1 MCGDTMSIEAK
12 FKLSKSDFTLDV
24 DLSIPGSGITS
35 LLGPSG
41 CGKTTLLRAL
51 AGLERCDSG
60 ILKVAGTVWQSP
72 GQFLPPHQR
81 PVGYVFQESSLFPHI
96 NVRGNVEYGFKRL
109 SQAERRIS
117 LDKAIELSGIRHLE
131 DRMPDTLSGGE
142 RQRVAIARA
151 LAVSPRILLMD
162 EPLAALDPARKQ
174 EILPYLE
181 SMHEELDIPIIYVS
195 HSPDEVAR
203 LADYLVLLDNG
214 RVIASGET
222 AEMLTRLDLP
232 LARGE
237 NAEALIEAAVAGHD
251 DEYGLTYLDFSG
263 GRFTVS
269 RKDFPVGRPVRL
281 RVVARDVS
289 LTLEHQK
296 GTSILNIFPAIV
308 DDITAVG
315 EAQVIIRLLAGD
327 VPLLSRIT
335 RKSASLLGLEAG
347 KMIYAQAKSVALL
360 S

>member
-1 MCGDTMSIEAK
+1 MSIEAS
-12 FKLSKSDFTLDV
+12 FKLSKSDFSLDV
-24 DLSIPGSGITS
+24 DLSIPDSGITS

-41 CGKTTLLRAL
+41 CGKTTLLRAF
-51 AGLERCDSG
+51 AGLECCDRG
-60 ILKVAGTVWQSP
+60 YLRVADVVWQ
-72 GQFLPPHQR
+72 GQDQFLLPHQR

-96 NVRGNVEYGFKRL
+96 DVRGNIEYGFKRVPKE
-109 SQAERRIS
+109 ERRIS
-117 LDKAIELSGIRHLE
+117 LDKAIELSGIGHLLA
-131 DRMPDTLSGGE
+131 RTPDTLSGGE

-181 SMHEELDIPIIYVS
+181 SMHEELDIPVIYVS
-195 HSPDEVAR
+195 HSTDEVAR

-214 RVIASGET
+214 RVLASGAT
-222 AEMLTRLDLP
+222 GEMLTRLDLP

-237 NAEALIEAAVAGHD
+237 NAEALIEAVVAGHD
-251 DEYGLTYLDFSG
+251 DEYALTYLDFSG
-263 GRFTVS
+263 GRFTIT
-269 RKDFPVGRPVRL
+269 RKDLPVGCSVRV

-289 LTLEHQK
+289 LTLESQS
-296 GTSILNIFPAIV
+296 GTSILNIFPAVV
-308 DDITAVG
+308 DEVTTVG
-315 EAQVIIRLLAGD
+315 DAQVMVRLLAGD

-335 RKSASLLGLEAG
+335 RKSASQLGLEGG
-347 KMIYAQAKSVALL
+347 KMVYAQAKSVALL

>member
-1 MCGDTMSIEAK
+1 MSIEGR

-24 DLSIPGSGITS
+24 DLSIPGRGITS

-41 CGKTTLLRAL
+41 CGKTTLLRAF
-51 AGLERCDSG
+51 AGLERCQSG
-60 ILKVAGTVWQSP
+60 YLKVADTVWQDP
-72 GQFLPPHQR
+72 RQFMPPHQR
-81 PVGYVFQESSLFPHI
+81 PARYPFQVSRLFPHI
-96 NVRGNVEYGFKRL
+96 NVRGYVLYPFLRAPTLQRRL
-109 SQAERRIS
+109 S
-117 LDKAIELSGIRHLE
+117 LDKAIELSGVEHLL
-131 DRMPDTLSGGE
+131 DRRPDTLSGGE

-181 SMHEELDIPIIYVS
+181 TMHEELDIPVIYVS

-214 RVIASGET
+214 RVIASGAT

-237 NAEALIEAAVAGHD
+237 NAEALVEAEVAGHD
-251 DEYGLTYLDFSG
+251 DEYALTYLQFSG
-263 GRFTVS
+263 GRFTIT
-269 RKDFPVGRPVRL
+269 RKDLPVGCTVRV

-289 LTLEHQK
+289 LTLEQQS

-308 DDITAVG
+308 DEVTAIG
-315 EAQVIIRLLAGD
+315 DAQVMVRLLAGG

-335 RKSASLLGLEAG
+335 RKSASLLGLEVG